1 MSIEH
6 RNCFNSRTYWTSAR
20 LFSYSQARLGG
31 FDEKAFISNGIHNPN
46 ALAFD
51 VSNDMLYLAGTDAN
65 NHGIIEAVSPDGLDR
80 TVIFNRAGYQ
90 PFSLDVHKGF
100 IYWSDWGK
108 NAILR
113 IRKNDGGGEEVLVD
127 GVDKP
132 VGLKILHP
140 WVEKRCLLMV

>member
-6 RNCFNSRTYWTSAR
+6 RNCFNSENFGTTQP
-20 LFSYSQARLGG
+20 LF
-31 FDEKAFISNGIHNPN
+31 EVISRVRADGTEIYNPN

-51 VSNDMLYLAGTDAN
+51 VSNEMLYWAGTDAN

-80 TVIFNRAGYQ
+80 TVIFNRTGYQ
-90 PFSLDVHKGF
+90 PFSLDVHDDF
-100 IYWSDWGK
+100 IYWSDRAK

-113 IRKNDGGGEEVLVD
+113 IGKNDGGGEEVIVD
-127 GVDKP
+127 GLHKP

-140 WVEKRCLLMV
+140 WVGHSGRKLVCNCKTH